1 MSTTISKKTKVIFF
15 SVILIFVI
23 SQILINSYQSNQY
36 TNLNECIFKESAKL
50 KDINSESSRIT
61 EEYCADLIAKKEED
75 RRIAEENKRI
85 EEQKK
90 QEEAARRDKE
100 KKALEAKKEEDQRIA
115 EENKRLEEQ
124 KKQEEAARRD
134 KEKKAREAKKEED
147 QRIAEKNKK
156 IEELKKIKS
165 PVELEKNINIQP
177 KKDQYKKI
185 ESPGQS
191 AINDGNISTE
201 SLPLKKDQGLDLYK
215 YSSQTWIYSYKDLS
229 NNISGTINFSIKQ
242 DGNKIIENG
251 IFDFGSEKFNQ
262 TRSIAE
268 TSSIVSFQNQNS
280 FVVFNEVMPY
290 LNMNNDIDK
299 NTKIPKIIAS
309 VSNHSSLY
317 DDAWLFRYKII
328 GVETI
333 TIKNKQYDAVKINI
347 SGIRPT
353 MPGHCTGNMDGEINV
368 SIWYAKNIKRY
379 IKQEFKTFG
388 CFFGGRGPIRR
399 DEVYV
404 LTEFYE

>member
-61 EEYCADLIAKKEED
+61 EEYCADIIAKKEED
-75 RRIAEENKRI
+75 RRIAEENKRL

-90 QEEAARRDKE
+90 QEEAARKE
-100 KKALEAKKEEDQRIA
+100 EEQKALEAKKEEDRRIA

-134 KEKKAREAKKEED
+134 KEKKALEAQKEED
-147 QRIAEKNKK
+147 RRIAEKNKK
-156 IEELKKIKS
+156 NEELKKIKS
-165 PVELEKNINIQP
+165 PVELEKNTNIQP

-191 AINDGNISTE
+191 AINDGKISTE
-201 SLPLKKDQGLDLYK
+201 SLPLKKDPGLDLRK
-215 YSSQTWIYSYKDLS
+215 YSSQTWIYSYKDVS
-229 NNISGTINFSIKQ
+229 NDISGTINFSIKQ
-242 DGNKIIENG
+242 DANKIIENG

-280 FVVFNEVMPY
+280 VFVFNEIMPY
-290 LNMNNDIDK
+290 LNINNDIDK
-299 NTKIPKIIAS
+299 NTKIPKIIAN
-309 VSNHSSLY
+309 VSNRSSLY
-317 DDAWLFRYKII
+317 DDAWGFQYKII

-347 SGIRPT
+347 SGSRPT
-353 MPGHCTGNMDGEINV
+353 FPGHCTGNMDGEINANV
-368 SIWYAKNIKRY
+368 WYAKNIKRY
-379 IKQEFKTFG
+379 VKQELKTFG
-388 CFFGGRGPIRR
+388 CIFGGRGPLRR
-399 DEVYV
+399 EEVYE